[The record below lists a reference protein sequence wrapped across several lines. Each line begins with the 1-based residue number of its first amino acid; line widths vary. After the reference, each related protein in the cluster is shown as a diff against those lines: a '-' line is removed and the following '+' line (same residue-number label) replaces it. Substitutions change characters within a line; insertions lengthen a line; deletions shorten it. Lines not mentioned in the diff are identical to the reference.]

1 MNPASSNAG
10 WSMPAREDVITTV
23 LAKNIFTPEI

>member
-10 WSMPAREDVITTV
+10 WSMPAREEVITAV
-23 LAKNIFTPEI
+23 LAEKNFTPEI